1 MPEMTFDPEVYIIE
15 DDIITHFLISPL
27 FTGRDPLFV
36 RLLILFMTR
45 KELTQI
51 TLRNITGMSAGRI
64 SQEVNHLLEMDLI
77 EIAETSKQGKIT
89 YHAKSAGIA
98 FLSLTKHIIGRLLK
112 WEESLTEM
120 KKELV
125 DNQAEFG
132 NLNGYKRLREFTEVI
147 LKLIFNYKRATD
159 TLDKA
164 IDSLKNEEK

>member
-1 MPEMTFDPEVYIIE
+1 MSEMTFDPEVYIIE
-15 DDIITHFLISPL
+15 DEIITHFLNSPI

-36 RLLILFMTR
+36 RLLTLFMTR

-51 TLRNITGMSAGRI
+51 TLRKITGMSAGRI
-64 SQEVNHLLEMDLI
+64 SQEVNHLLDMNLI
-77 EIAETSKQGKIT
+77 EIVDTSKQGKIT
-89 YHAKSAGIA
+89 YQAKSAGIA

-125 DNQAEFG
+125 QGQTELG
-132 NLNGYKRLREFTEVI
+132 NLNGYKRLRGFTESI
-147 LKLIFNYKRATD
+147 LKLISNYNKATD

-164 IDSLKNEEK
+164 IVSLKNED